1 MLKRMSLILL
11 VCTFGAHS
19 GEEVLSIDRVV
30 PNSFNLAFPNESNI
44 QPEQSD
50 FSVNNF
56 VLMSNDSGERWA
68 VVTLTNMASGRRSL
82 TNKHLMAIVADGQRI
97 APLEFLQSFK
107 ADETLSLT
115 INFGESKFP
124 LLSVYSRS
132 GK

>member
-68 VVTLTNMASGRRSL
+68 VVTLTNTSL
-82 TNKHLMAIVADGQRI
+82 AVWCIVFI
-97 APLEFLQSFK
+97 ILLWFCLFLFS
-107 ADETLSLT
+107 
-115 INFGESKFP
+115 SKP
-124 LLSVYSRS
+124 
-132 GK
+132 